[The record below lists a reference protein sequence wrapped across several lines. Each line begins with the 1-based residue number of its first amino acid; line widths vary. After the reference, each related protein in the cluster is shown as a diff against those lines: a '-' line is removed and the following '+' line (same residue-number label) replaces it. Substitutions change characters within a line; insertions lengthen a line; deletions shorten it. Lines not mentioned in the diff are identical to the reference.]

1 MLRLPNQLL
10 PSLRAAASPLL
21 TSSLLRRLLCTDTSP
36 AQFVPESYLISTCGL
51 TQRQAL
57 KASRSLSK
65 LTTPDRADA
74 VRAFLAGDLDLSNP
88 DVASS
93 SARIFCFEVDKSL
106 APCVSQLRDIG
117 LSTPEIARLVP
128 LVPSVFVNP
137 KHVSRLAFYMSF
149 LGSFDRVHN
158 AIRRDNSLL
167 SRSIEDVVKPNIALL
182 RQCGLSVR
190 HIAQV
195 LALVPRLL
203 AGSQE
208 HLKDVI
214 LRAQELGVPRGT
226 PMFRHA
232 LAAAYSF
239 RPETI
244 AAKLELL
251 RSLGLS
257 SGQVAMAVAKMPSIL
272 NLSKDRLRR
281 GMDFLTKEAGMD
293 MEVIARAPAML
304 KFNIEGRLA
313 PRLKVV
319 NFIREKGLPCSNWSF
334 YTAACLSEERFLS
347 KFVHLHEKNIPAITV
362 VYAAARRGKALAGTA
377 TL

>member
-10 PSLRAAASPLL
+10 SSLRAAAAAFPLP
-21 TSSLLRRLLCTDTSP
+21 TASLLRRLLCTDTSP
-36 AQFVPESYLISTCGL
+36 AQSVPESYLISTCGL
-51 TQRQAL
+51 TPRQAL

-93 SARIFCFEVDKSL
+93 SARIFCFEVDKTL

-128 LVPSVFVNP
+128 LAPSVFVNP
-137 KHVSRLAFYMSF
+137 KHVSRLAFYMYF

-167 SRSIEDVVKPNIALL
+167 CRSIEDVVEPNIALL

-190 HIAQV
+190 DI
-195 LALVPRLL
+195 
-203 AGSQE
+203 
-208 HLKDVI
+208 
-214 LRAQELGVPRGT
+214 AQELGVPRGT

-232 LAAAYSF
+232 LVTAYSF

-319 NFIREKGLPCSNWSF
+319 NFIKEKGLPCSNWSF

-347 KFVHLHEKNIPAITV
+347 KFVHLHEKNIPAITA